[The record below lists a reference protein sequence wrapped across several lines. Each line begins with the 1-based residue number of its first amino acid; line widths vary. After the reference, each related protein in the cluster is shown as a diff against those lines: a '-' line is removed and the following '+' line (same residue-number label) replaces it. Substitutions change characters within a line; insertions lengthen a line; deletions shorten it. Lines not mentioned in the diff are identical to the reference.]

1 MAKYKESETMMG
13 QEKSMT
19 EAQIMN
25 QKVDNVI
32 TKINGELKSINA
44 VIKAFVEVALEDA
57 YANLMLET
65 ICDNTKDARIVLN
78 VNEIKKYVIKHYPY
92 KSADKTLLKKDGG
105 LFIPIERDK
114 YSADIIRKAYFA
126 IVRPP
131 KKDVEIVEAT
141 AEQIAQHQAEKI
153 NKTTASQDKRK
164 AEKDFIQRLMEA
176 GNQEMCWAIV
186 QEYKAKNNPTE
197 STKESAK

>member
-1 MAKYKESETMMG
+1 MSKIKTNESVMG

-44 VIKAFVEVALEDA
+44 VIRAFVEVASEDA

-78 VNEIKKYVIKHYPY
+78 ANQIKQYIIKHYPY
-92 KSADKTLLKKDGG
+92 KGADKKTMLKKDGG
-105 LFIPIERDK
+105 LYVPIEKDK
-114 YSADIIRKAYFA
+114 YSADIIRKSYFA
-126 IVRPP
+126 IVKP

-141 AEQIAQHQAEKI
+141 AEQIAQHQEDKI
-153 NKTTASQDKRK
+153 NKTAASQDKRK
-164 AEKDFIQRLMEA
+164 SEKDFIQRLMDA
-176 GNQEMCWAIV
+176 GNQELAWMII
-186 QEYKAKNNPTE
+186 QEFKAKNQKTE
-197 STKESAK
+197 STESEK